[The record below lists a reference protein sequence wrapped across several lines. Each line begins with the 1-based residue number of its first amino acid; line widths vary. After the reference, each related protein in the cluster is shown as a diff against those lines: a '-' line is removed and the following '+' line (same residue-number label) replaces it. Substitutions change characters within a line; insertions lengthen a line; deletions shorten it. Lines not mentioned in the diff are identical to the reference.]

1 MAKKQNK
8 ARRTPIW
15 ISVLQGTVRSFS
27 AKIGAVLLVIIILSC
42 VFAPVIAPY
51 GINEMQMSER
61 FSLPSFQHIF
71 GTDMMGRDLFT
82 RILYGGRY
90 SLALGFS
97 GAIFSTVVAVF
108 LGCIAGYY
116 GGFVESSIMRI
127 LDIISSL
134 PAILLCILIS
144 SALGPGF
151 INTIIALAV
160 SQVPSNVRMMR
171 SQVLIERSQ
180 EYLEAAETINC
191 SKARIIFKH
200 MLPNAISPMIICLTM
215 GIGDNIAMAA
225 SLSYIGL
232 GVQPPT
238 PEWGALLSDA
248 RMHLMSYPYLIIIPG
263 IFIALT
269 VFATNLLGDGLR
281 DALDPKL
288 RK

>member
-1 MAKKQNK
+1 MAKLPNDRKPK
-8 ARRTPIW
+8 PIW
-15 ISVLQGTVRSFS
+15 VGVLQRTVRAPS
-27 AKIGAVLLVIIILSC
+27 AKLGAVILVVIVLAC
-42 VFAPVIAPY
+42 VFAPFIAPY
-51 GINEMQMSER
+51 GVNKMKISER
-61 FSLPSFQHIF
+61 FSVPSALHFF
-71 GTDMMGRDLFT
+71 GTDSVGRDLFT

-90 SLALGFS
+90 SLILGFFGS
-97 GAIFSTVVAVF
+97 IFSTVVAIF
-108 LGCIAGYY
+108 MGCIAGYY
-116 GGFVESSIMRI
+116 GGFTESAIMRF

-144 SALGPGF
+144 SVLGPGF
-151 INTIIALAV
+151 VNTIIALAV

-180 EYLEAAETINC
+180 EYLEAAATINC
-191 SKARIIFKH
+191 SKATIIFKH

-248 RMHLMSYPYLIIIPG
+248 RTHLLTYPYLIIIPG
-263 IFIALT
+263 ICIALT

-281 DALDPKL
+281 DAMDPRL
-288 RK
+288 RI